1 VNEFANRR
9 IFITVCFVLTCA
21 VIIGRVFYIQMVDSY
36 YKRVADRNA
45 LYYENQYPARGLIYD
60 RNGALLVGNQT
71 VYDIMVIPREL
82 ADFDTLALAQV
93 LNQSAEQITQ
103 KLQLIKAGARKTA
116 AYQPALFNR
125 QMSAEAYALLQE
137 KWYKFPG
144 FYAQA
149 RSIRSF
155 QRPIGGNL
163 IGYIGEADTSNIAA
177 DGFYTQGSYIGK
189 TGMERSYESVLRGKR
204 GVSVFMRDVYN
215 RVKNSYANGKLDTA
229 AVAGANLVCTIDA
242 DLQEYG
248 ERLMQNKVGSIVAIE
263 PSTGEILALVSAPT
277 YDPML
282 FSDLHKLTE
291 RNALSLDPLKP
302 LFNRAVMAQYPPGS
316 IFKTLNALI
325 ALQENVSTPHTTYTC
340 PGAFYY
346 GRGQSVGCHGHFT
359 SRLNMVE
366 ALQVSCNTYFCN
378 TFRSIIDHH
387 PNAREG
393 LNAWGRHAES
403 FGIGRKLGSDIPN
416 EQRSNLPTTKTYD
429 NMHGAGRWKSLSII
443 SLAIGQ
449 GELGVTPLHM
459 ANLAATIANRG
470 FYFTPHIA
478 KSIQGGQIDNSYLT
492 PHATTVTPAHFET
505 VVEGMYRVVNGEY
518 GGTARGAKISG
529 IELCGKTGTAQNP
542 HGDDHSVFIC
552 FAPRNNPRIAV
563 SVYIEN
569 GGGGA
574 TWAAPAA
581 SLMVEKYLNKTVSR
595 TWYEERVMNGNLIP
609 QQHVSAK
616 R

>member
-1 VNEFANRR
+1 
-9 IFITVCFVLTCA
+9 VLACA
-21 VIIGRVFYIQMVDSY
+21 VIIGRVFYIQMVDNY

-45 LYYENQYPARGLIYD
+45 LHYEIQYPARGLIYD

-71 VYDIMVIPREL
+71 VYDILVVPREL
-82 ADFDTLALAQV
+82 ASFDTLSLAQV

-116 AYQPALFNR
+116 AYQPALFSR
-125 QMSAEAYALLQE
+125 QVSAEAFALLQE
-137 KWYKFPG
+137 KWFKFPG
-144 FYAQA
+144 FYAQP

-177 DGFYTQGSYIGK
+177 DAFYTQGSYIGK
-189 TGMERSYESVLRGKR
+189 TGMERSYENVLRGKR
-204 GVSVFMRDVYN
+204 GISVSMRDVYN
-215 RVKNSYANGKLDTA
+215 RVKNSYANGKFDSA

-277 YDPML
+277 FDPRL
-282 FSDLHKLTE
+282 FSDLHMLTE

-325 ALQENVSTPHTTYTC
+325 ALQENTATPHTSYTC
-340 PGAFYY
+340 PGAYYY
-346 GRGQSVGCHGHFT
+346 GRSQSVGCHHHFT
-359 SRLNMVE
+359 SRPNMVE

-378 TFRSIIDHH
+378 IFRNIIDHYPH
-387 PNAREG
+387 AHEG
-393 LNAWGRHAES
+393 LNAWRRHAES
-403 FGIGRKLGSDIPN
+403 FSIGRKLNSDIPN
-416 EQRSNLPTTKTYD
+416 EQRGILPSVQTYD

-470 FYFTPHIA
+470 FYYTPHVA
-478 KSIQGGQIDNSYLT
+478 KSVQGGAIDSRYLT
-492 PHATTVTPAHFET
+492 PHATTVAPAHFET
-505 VVEGMYRVVNGEY
+505 AVEGMYRAVNGEL
-518 GGTARGAKISG
+518 GGTARGVRMRD

-542 HGDDHSVFIC
+542 HGEDHSVFIC
-552 FAPRNNPRIAV
+552 FAPRNNPKIAV

-574 TWAAPAA
+574 TWAAPTA
-581 SLMVEKYLNKTVSR
+581 SLMVEKYLNKAVHA
-595 TWYEERVMNGNLIP
+595 WYEDRILNGDLIH
-609 QQHVSAK
+609 QQHVPK
-616 R
+616 KQ